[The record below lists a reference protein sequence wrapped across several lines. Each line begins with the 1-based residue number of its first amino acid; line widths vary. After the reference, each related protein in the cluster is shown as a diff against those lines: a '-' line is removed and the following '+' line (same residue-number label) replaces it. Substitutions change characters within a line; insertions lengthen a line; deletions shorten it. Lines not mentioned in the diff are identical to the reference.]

1 MRMLRR
7 QWRRLRFFVRSQW
20 PRRHDLLPK
29 SLFGRSFLIIVTPM
43 AILQLVLA
51 FVFYE
56 RHWETVTRRL
66 ANALANE
73 VQVLT
78 VLMAG
83 QASDDYIPRQVQSL
97 AGIMEIQLSL
107 SAGADITSN
116 RSYNKTER
124 LVEKALQE
132 HLLYPVNIDID
143 RDAKQLNIWIP
154 WGERVLRIQASQ
166 ERVLSSTTYIFI
178 LWMVGT
184 AVLVVTISVL
194 FMRNQVKPLKQLA
207 KVADDVGRGIDLP
220 ALRPSGALEVR
231 QVTVAFNRM
240 RDRLQRQVTGRMEI
254 LRNVS
259 HDLRTPLTRMR
270 LIIAGLPLGQ
280 QQNDLR
286 QEISEMNQ
294 MIEGYLAFVR
304 GEAEETLQPIFLND
318 WLQEMAQSF
327 SLPDR
332 MIKVRQPK
340 QSVQF
345 SIRPQAVRRAVG
357 NLLTNALRYGQQVR
371 LSAQIKSDEVW
382 IVVEDDG
389 PGIPAD
395 KRANVFQPFQRLEP
409 SRNQA
414 TGGYGLGMTIALDL
428 IRQHGGDILLS
439 ESVLGGLKA
448 TIKLP
453 R

>member
-1 MRMLRR
+1 MLRR

-124 LVEKALQE
+124 LVEKALQA

-178 LWMVGT
+178 
-184 AVLVVTISVL
+184 
-194 FMRNQVKPLKQLA
+194 
-207 KVADDVGRGIDLP
+207 
-220 ALRPSGALEVR
+220 
-231 QVTVAFNRM
+231 
-240 RDRLQRQVTGRMEI
+240 
-254 LRNVS
+254 
-259 HDLRTPLTRMR
+259 
-270 LIIAGLPLGQ
+270 
-280 QQNDLR
+280 
-286 QEISEMNQ
+286 
-294 MIEGYLAFVR
+294 
-304 GEAEETLQPIFLND
+304 
-318 WLQEMAQSF
+318 
-327 SLPDR
+327 
-332 MIKVRQPK
+332 
-340 QSVQF
+340 
-345 SIRPQAVRRAVG
+345 
-357 NLLTNALRYGQQVR
+357 
-371 LSAQIKSDEVW
+371 
-382 IVVEDDG
+382 
-389 PGIPAD
+389 
-395 KRANVFQPFQRLEP
+395 
-409 SRNQA
+409 
-414 TGGYGLGMTIALDL
+414 
-428 IRQHGGDILLS
+428 
-439 ESVLGGLKA
+439 
-448 TIKLP
+448 
-453 R
+453 

>member
-1 MRMLRR
+1 MRILRR

-124 LVEKALQE
+124 LVEKALQA

-270 LIIAGLPLGQ
+270 LIIAGLPSGQ

-371 LSAQIKSDEVW
+371 LSAQVKSDEVW

>member
-1 MRMLRR
+1 
-7 QWRRLRFFVRSQW
+7 
-20 PRRHDLLPK
+20 
-29 SLFGRSFLIIVTPM
+29 
-43 AILQLVLA
+43 
-51 FVFYE
+51 
-56 RHWETVTRRL
+56 
-66 ANALANE
+66 
-73 VQVLT
+73 
-78 VLMAG
+78 
-83 QASDDYIPRQVQSL
+83 
-97 AGIMEIQLSL
+97 
-107 SAGADITSN
+107 
-116 RSYNKTER
+116 
-124 LVEKALQE
+124 
-132 HLLYPVNIDID
+132 
-143 RDAKQLNIWIP
+143 
-154 WGERVLRIQASQ
+154 
-166 ERVLSSTTYIFI
+166 
-178 LWMVGT
+178 
-184 AVLVVTISVL
+184 VLVVTISVL

-270 LIIAGLPLGQ
+270 LIIAGLPAGQ
-280 QQNDLR
+280 MQDDLR
-286 QEISEMNQ
+286 QELSEMNQ

-304 GEAEETLQPIFLND
+304 GDAEETLQTISLND
-318 WLQEMAQSF
+318 WLQEMAHSF

-332 MIKVRQPK
+332 MIKVRQPR

-345 SIRPQAVRRAVG
+345 SIRPQAVRRAIG
-357 NLLTNALRYGQQVR
+357 NLLTNAMRYGQQVR
-371 LSAQIKSDEVW
+371 LSAQVKSDEVW

-395 KRANVFQPFQRLEP
+395 QRASVFRPFQRLEP

>member
-1 MRMLRR
+1 MRMPRR
-7 QWRRLRFFVRSQW
+7 LLRRLRFFIHSKW

-29 SLFGRSFLIIVTPM
+29 SLFGRSFLIIVAPM
-43 AILQLVLA
+43 AVLQLVLA

-66 ANALANE
+66 TNALANE
-73 VQVLT
+73 VRVIT

-83 QASDDYIPRQVQSL
+83 QANTDYIPRQVQSL
-97 AGIMEIQLSL
+97 AGVMEMQLSL
-107 SAGADITSN
+107 SAGGELAIN
-116 RSYNKTER
+116 QSYNKTER
-124 LVEKALQE
+124 LLEKALHE
-132 HLLYPVNIDID
+132 TLLYPLHIEIN

-154 WGERVLRIQASQ
+154 WGERVLQVQVNQ

-270 LIIAGLPLGQ
+270 LIIAGLPAGQ
-280 QQNDLR
+280 MQDDLR
-286 QEISEMNQ
+286 QELSEMNQ

-304 GEAEETLQPIFLND
+304 GDAEETLQTISLNE
-318 WLQEMAQSF
+318 WLQEMAHSF

-332 MIKVRQPK
+332 VIKVRQPR

-357 NLLTNALRYGQQVR
+357 NLLTNAMRYGQQVR
-371 LSAQIKSDEVW
+371 LSAQVKSDEVW

-395 KRANVFQPFQRLEP
+395 QRASVFRPFQRLEP